1 MVGYTSERNASHSC
15 DTLCAT
21 LKESYLNIYT
31 ALTILATMSVSA
43 VTAECKSRTI
53 FQPAEKTED
62 LAAKHDDAR
71 LVDWTRSYELSVF
84 HHEIPVDIDQVLR
97 DFDPLNDRRIL
108 HAVN

>member
-1 MVGYTSERNASHSC
+1 LETEVVGYTSERNASHSC

-71 LVDWTRSYELSVF
+71 SVDRLAYHV
-84 HHEIPVDIDQVLR
+84 IPVDTDQVLR
-97 DFDPLNDRRIL
+97 DFDPLNDRRIQL
-108 HAVN
+108 AFN

>member
-1 MVGYTSERNASHSC
+1 MKERPCTAC

-21 LKESYLNIYT
+21 LKESSKYLHSINHLGYD
-31 ALTILATMSVSA
+31 ASLR
-43 VTAECKSRTI
+43 CNSRTI